1 MKCNKCHRV
10 KKNSCN
16 ALGMN
21 FPKPSLR
28 SSSSDVEKSPQDMS
42 EKKKTTKVYQTELV
56 FPTALGN
63 LLYKLL
69 SDCFFFS
76 LLCFLY
82 DFQHDSL
89 TP

>member
-1 MKCNKCHRV
+1 
-10 KKNSCN
+10 
-16 ALGMN
+16 MN

-28 SSSSDVEKSPQDMS
+28 SSSSDVEKSPQDMT
-42 EKKKTTKVYQTELV
+42 EKKKTKVYQTELV

-82 DFQHDSL
+82 AFQHDRL

>member
-1 MKCNKCHRV
+1 MKSNKCHGV
-10 KKNSCN
+10 KKKSCN

-42 EKKKTTKVYQTELV
+42 GGKENKVYQTELV

-76 LLCFLY
+76 VFFY
-82 DFQHDSL
+82 MHFNM
-89 TP
+89 TA